1 MQTQTDRR
9 RQTDAD
15 ANRTDGATQIVVEIV
30 HKALLMVPLNNEIDI
45 TIIDQSLNF
54 PNGQIHA
61 ILIVF
66 VCPNNSLYMHNV
78 YSYKL

>member
-1 MQTQTDRR
+1 
-9 RQTDAD
+9 
-15 ANRTDGATQIVVEIV
+15 
-30 HKALLMVPLNNEIDI
+30 MVPLNNEIDI
-45 TIIDQSLNF
+45 IIIDQSLNF